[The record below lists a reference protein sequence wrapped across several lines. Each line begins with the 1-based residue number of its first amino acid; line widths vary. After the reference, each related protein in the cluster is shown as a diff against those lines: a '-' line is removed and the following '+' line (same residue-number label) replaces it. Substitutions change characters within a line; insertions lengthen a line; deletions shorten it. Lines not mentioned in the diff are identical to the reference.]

1 MGLTPSWRF
10 LSEDCG
16 THLDVYRCSG
26 GFSKNWTRENN
37 GMQCNRILIIEDEQT
52 IRETLKESLE
62 LEGYP
67 VFTAK
72 NGREGLDIL
81 ENSADSYCLILLDLM
96 MPVMNGFEFLASQQ
110 KNKKIAPIPVVIVSA
125 FPDQAQKVKANGFVK
140 KPIDLDHLLTFIKR
154 YCS

>member
-1 MGLTPSWRF
+1 
-10 LSEDCG
+10 
-16 THLDVYRCSG
+16 
-26 GFSKNWTRENN
+26 
-37 GMQCNRILIIEDEQT
+37 MQCNSILIIEDEQT

-67 VFTAK
+67 VVTAK
-72 NGREGLDIL
+72 NGREGLDLI
-81 ENSADSYCLILLDLM
+81 ENSVNPCLILLDLM
-96 MPVMNGFEFLASQQ
+96 MPVMNGFEFLASQE

-125 FPDQAQKVKANGFVK
+125 FPEQAQKVKANGFVK